1 MCRTILKANNDDP
14 NIDNLVDGF
23 HFYTLN
29 LERSTTRILIDL
41 DAADFI
47 KSCSASPSVLFEHA
61 DTESKQQSD
70 DSNLHNNVNGNRKE
84 RAGSISELA
93 RSNRRLLPWKPSTME
108 NRSKEA
114 VASVECAPLA
124 WAASHNKSQPE
135 SSSDEEEDGPA
146 PIGTMAAVKASKR
159 MRQEPLAT
167 SIAGIRETEGGREEW
182 MTTPGEHD
190 LLKGILSKSMRSR
203 TFKNE
208 KNRGISGPSPA
219 CTNQPI
225 NPELLA
231 EVNAIR
237 QAYAESRGPSLLD
250 VHRQQQEEL
259 KKQQQGQ
266 KAHEWKWSRDK
277 NLDDGR
283 RVDKN
288 ALHLVLGGAK
298 TELKSKF
305 QGGNGH

>member
-114 VASVECAPLA
+114 VAIA
-124 WAASHNKSQPE
+124 W
-135 SSSDEEEDGPA
+135 
-146 PIGTMAAVKASKR
+146 
-159 MRQEPLAT
+159 
-167 SIAGIRETEGGREEW
+167 
-182 MTTPGEHD
+182 
-190 LLKGILSKSMRSR
+190 
-203 TFKNE
+203 
-208 KNRGISGPSPA
+208 
-219 CTNQPI
+219 
-225 NPELLA
+225 
-231 EVNAIR
+231 
-237 QAYAESRGPSLLD
+237 
-250 VHRQQQEEL
+250 
-259 KKQQQGQ
+259 
-266 KAHEWKWSRDK
+266 
-277 NLDDGR
+277 
-283 RVDKN
+283 N
-288 ALHLVLGGAK
+288 ALH
-298 TELKSKF
+298 
-305 QGGNGH
+305 